1 MKTLTLLPMMFAL
14 AACGKPAAPENP
26 LDAAARRT
34 CMNTIESRAINSK
47 SVSYIGDTPSA
58 VTRAANGQL
67 ELSLKFSAKNEMNI
81 ASTMIARC
89 VVSADGKTLVEIA
102 VKDSR

>member
-1 MKTLTLLPMMFAL
+1 MKKLTLLPMMFAL

-34 CMNTIESRAINSK
+34 CMNTIESRAIK
-47 SVSYIGDTPSA
+47 SVSYIGDTPSP
-58 VTRAANGQL
+58 VTRGANGQL
-67 ELSLKFSAKNEMNI
+67 EVSLKFSAKNEMNI